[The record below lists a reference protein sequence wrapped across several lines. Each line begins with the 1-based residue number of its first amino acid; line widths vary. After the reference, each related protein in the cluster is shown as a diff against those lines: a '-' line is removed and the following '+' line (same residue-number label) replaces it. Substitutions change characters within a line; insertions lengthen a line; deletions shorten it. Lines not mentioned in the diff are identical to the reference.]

1 MNENIKKRLLEALKS
16 FLEGEKVQWES
27 GVSPEEWGTLFDL
40 AIQHQILPMIYEA
53 AYACPAFQSMP
64 ENQKDYLKHRMIQ
77 QVMIQGRKTAEFL
90 SLYSRASGKRPYTRC
105 GKRNHL
111 PGNVPGAGLP
121 GFRG

>member
-53 AYACPAFQSMP
+53 VYACPAFQSMP
-64 ENQKDYLKHRMIQ
+64 PLPLFQ
-77 QVMIQGRKTAEFL
+77 T
-90 SLYSRASGKRPYTRC
+90 SGKRPYTRC